1 MYILLCGYPPFNG
14 EEAEILSKI
23 EKGFFEFDRIHSI
36 IFIKAEE
43 WSNISDDAKNLIRK
57 MLTLDPE

>member
-36 IFIKAEE
+36 ILLKLR
-43 WSNISDDAKNLIRK
+43 SGLTYQM
-57 MLTLDPE
+57 MLRIL